1 MDFDDVQ
8 VFRSAPRSGSQS
20 ISVIEFG
27 KQKVSALI
35 KDRRLPCY
43 AAVSVEKGRGSLTS
57 EFGGTQAIIGPAL
70 FWLLPGQ
77 RHSYGPD
84 IDTVWHERWVL
95 FQGQLVEDFRRERFI
110 DPVQPVIALAKYA
123 EVSNVFN
130 ALHAD
135 IMRADVLGA
144 ASAAVHIQRLIVQMA
159 LQQEKAKSSHNTG
172 ADGRLAGLIEERA
185 FSDLDLTALASE
197 LQVSPATLR
206 RKAVGALGMAPKHY
220 QLQLRIDRAK
230 ELLAGT
236 TQTVADI
243 ARNVGYEDSFY
254 FSRLFLK
261 REGRSPTEFRKLH
274 TRI

>member
-8 VFRSAPRSGSQS
+8 VFRSAPRTGSQG

-43 AAVSVEKGRGSLTS
+43 AAVFVEKGKGSLTS
-57 EFGGTQAIIGPAL
+57 ELGGTQVIVGPAL

-77 RHSYGPD
+77 MHGYGPD
-84 IDTVWHERWVL
+84 KGSVWLERWVL
-95 FQGQLVEDFRRERFI
+95 FQGKLVEEYRRENFI
-110 DPVQPVIALAKYA
+110 DPIHPVIAPVNYT
-123 EVSNVFN
+123 EVSHLFS
-130 ALHAD
+130 ALHSD
-135 IMRADVLGA
+135 ILRADMLRA

-159 LQQEKAKSSHNTG
+159 SQQEKTSSAPNTG
-172 ADGRLAGLIEERA
+172 IDGRLASLIEERA
-185 FSDLDLTALASE
+185 FSDIDLKALASE

-206 RKAVGALGMAPKHY
+206 RKAVNTLGMAPKHY

-236 TQTVADI
+236 KQTVADI
-243 ARNVGYEDSFY
+243 ARGVGYEDSFY

-274 TRI
+274 SRG